1 MSELNSAV
9 TENSL
14 PSSSQPDRQWLTA
27 IFLVALIATGV
38 VAPMFF
44 LGNASGHDFQP
55 HVAGW
60 IEAAAQ
66 WREGILFPRWAQWAN
81 SGFGEPRFIFYPP
94 GSWMLGAALG
104 LVLPWKVVP
113 GAFVWLTLII
123 AGISMWKFAGQWLSP
138 TQAIA
143 AALFFAA
150 NPYHLSVIFY
160 RSAFAELLASAL
172 FPLMLLG
179 TFGVLRQEWRRV
191 PLLAFA
197 FATIWLS
204 NAPAGVIATYSL
216 ALILGVGCIV
226 SRTIRPL
233 VLGGL
238 SMLAGF
244 GVAAF
249 YLIPAWWEQ
258 RWVQIA
264 HVVSTAYD
272 PEKNFLFTRVNDP
285 EFVQFNW
292 KISAVALVLMLFTG
306 AGVTLS
312 FRQRRVWP
320 KVWWTLT
327 ILSVASVILMLPP
340 SAGLWRHLPKLRFLQ
355 FPWRWLLVL
364 SFAFA
369 FFGAAAGN
377 LKRRVI
383 WWAMLITAICAT
395 GTTIGGDTS
404 WSSEDVSS
412 VVEDLS
418 AGRGYEGIEGFEP
431 LTANVAE
438 LDDELPLVG
447 EYDPSSG
454 DIDEPQ
460 EAQVNTVRWSTESK
474 MIDLKSDEPVT
485 LALRLLNYPA
495 WQVQVDGN
503 RVTSSTA
510 TQTGQLLVPL
520 SAGSHHV
527 EVGFRRTTDRTVGLA
542 ISILSIVGLLIPA
555 GFTLRRKD
563 ASKKEPCVVC

>member
-1 MSELNSAV
+1 
-9 TENSL
+9 
-14 PSSSQPDRQWLTA
+14 
-27 IFLVALIATGV
+27 
-38 VAPMFF
+38 MFF
-44 LGNASGHDFQP
+44 LGNASGHDLQP

-94 GSWMLGAALG
+94 GSWILGAALG
-104 LVLPWKVVP
+104 SVLPWKVVP
-113 GAFVWLTLII
+113 GAFAWLTLII
-123 AGISMWKFAGQWLSP
+123 AGISMWKFAAQWLSP

-150 NPYHLSVIFY
+150 NPYHLSVIYY
-160 RSAFAELLASAL
+160 RGAFAELLASAL

-197 FATIWLS
+197 FAAIWLS

-216 ALILGVGCIV
+216 TLILSVGCIV
-226 SRTIRPL
+226 SRTIRPW

-264 HVVSTAYD
+264 HVASTTYD
-272 PEKNFLFTRVNDP
+272 PERNFLFTRVNDP
-285 EFVQFNW
+285 EFIQFNW
-292 KISAVALVLMLFTG
+292 KISAVALALILLTG
-306 AGVTLS
+306 VGVTLS
-312 FRQRRVWP
+312 LRQRLVWP

-327 ILSVASVILMLPP
+327 VLSVACVTLMLPP
-340 SAGLWRHLPKLRFLQ
+340 SAWLWRSLPQLRFLQ

-364 SFAFA
+364 GFAFA
-369 FFGAAAGN
+369 FFGAAADN
-377 LKRRVI
+377 LRRRVI
-383 WWAMLITAICAT
+383 WWAILITAIWAT
-395 GTTIGGDTS
+395 GITIGGDTS

-412 VVEDLS
+412 VVEDIRS
-418 AGRGYEGIEGFEP
+418 GRGYEGIEGFEP
-431 LTANVAE
+431 RNAKVDE

-460 EAQVNTVRWSTESK
+460 AAQVNVLKWSAERK
-474 MIDLKSDEPVT
+474 VFDVKSDEPVT
-485 LALRLLNYPA
+485 LALKLLNYPA

-503 RVTSSTA
+503 SVTGSTA

-527 EVGFRRTTDRTVGLA
+527 EVEFRRTTDRTLGIV
-542 ISILSIVGLLIPA
+542 ISVLSIAGLLIPA
-555 GFTLRRKD
+555 GFALRRK
-563 ASKKEPCVVC
+563 A

>member
-1 MSELNSAV
+1 MNSAT
-9 TENSL
+9 TENAL
-14 PSSSQPDRQWLTA
+14 QSSSQSDRQSLTA

-60 IEAAAQ
+60 MDAAAQ

-104 LVLPWKVVP
+104 SVLPWKVVP

-150 NPYHLSVIFY
+150 NPYHLSLIFY

-179 TFGVLRQEWRRV
+179 TFV
-191 PLLAFA
+191 
-197 FATIWLS
+197 S

-216 ALILGVGCIV
+216 ALSLTVSCIV

-233 VLGGL
+233 FLGGL

-244 GVAAF
+244 GAAAF

-264 HVVSTAYD
+264 QIVSTAYD
-272 PEKNFLFTRVNDP
+272 PEKNFLFTRVNEP
-285 EFVQFNW
+285 EFIQFNW
-292 KISAVALVLMLFTG
+292 KISAVALGLMLFTG
-306 AGVTLS
+306 LGISLS
-312 FRQRRVWP
+312 FRQRRAWP

-327 ILSVASVILMLPP
+327 VLSVACATLMLPP
-340 SAGLWRHLPKLRFLQ
+340 SAWLWRHLPKLRFLQ

-369 FFGAAAGN
+369 FFGAAAGS

-383 WWAMLITAICAT
+383 WWAILITAICVT

-412 VVEDLS
+412 VVEDIS

-431 LTANVAE
+431 LTAKVDK

-454 DIDEPQ
+454 DIDEPP
-460 EAQVNTVRWSTESK
+460 EAQVNTMKWSAESK
-474 MIDLKSDEPVT
+474 VFDVKSDEPVT
-485 LALRLLNYPA
+485 LALKLLNYPA

-503 RVTSSTA
+503 SLISSTV

-520 SAGSHHV
+520 TAGSHHV
-527 EVGFRRTTDRTVGLA
+527 EVEFRRTTDRTVGLF
-542 ISILSIVGLLIPA
+542 ISVLSIVGLLIPA
-555 GFTLRRKD
+555 GIMLRRK
-563 ASKKEPCVVC
+563 E

>member
-1 MSELNSAV
+1 
-9 TENSL
+9 
-14 PSSSQPDRQWLTA
+14 
-27 IFLVALIATGV
+27 
-38 VAPMFF
+38 MFF

-60 IEAAAQ
+60 VEAAGQ

-81 SGFGEPRFIFYPP
+81 SGFGEPRFVFYPP

-104 LVLPWKVVP
+104 SVLPWKVVP

-143 AALFFAA
+143 AALFFAP

-172 FPLMLLG
+172 FPLMLVG
-179 TFGVLRQEWRRV
+179 AFGVLREQWRRV
-191 PLLAFA
+191 PLLAFT
-197 FATIWLS
+197 FAGIWLS

-216 ALILGVGCIV
+216 AFILAVGCIIGR
-226 SRTIRPL
+226 SIRPL

-238 SMLAGF
+238 SLLSGF

-249 YLIPAWWEQ
+249 YLVPAWWEQ

-264 HVVSTAYD
+264 HAASTTYD

-285 EFVQFNW
+285 EFIQFNW
-292 KISAVALVLMLFTG
+292 KISAVALVLVLFTA
-306 AGVTLS
+306 AGIALS
-312 FRQRRVWP
+312 FRQRRAWP
-320 KVWWTLT
+320 KVWPTL
-327 ILSVASVILMLPP
+327 IVLSAACVILMLPP
-340 SAGLWRHLPKLRFLQ
+340 SAWLWRHLPKLRFLQ
-355 FPWRWLLVL
+355 FPWRWLLAL
-364 SFAFA
+364 SSGFA

-383 WWAMLITAICAT
+383 WWAILITAIC
-395 GTTIGGDTS
+395 GTALTISGDIS
-404 WSSEDVSS
+404 WSSDDVSS
-412 VVEDLS
+412 VVEDIR
-418 AGRGYEGIEGFEP
+418 AARGYDGIEGFAP
-431 LTANVAE
+431 LTAKVDE

-454 DIDEPQ
+454 DIDEPA
-460 EAQVNTVRWSTESK
+460 EAQVNTVRWSAENK
-474 MIDLKSDEPVT
+474 VFDVKSEEPVT
-485 LALRLLNYPA
+485 LALKLLNYPA

-503 RVTSSTA
+503 SITGSAA

-527 EVGFRRTTDRTVGLA
+527 EVEFRRTTDRTVGSF
-542 ISILSIVGLLIPA
+542 ISVFSIVGLLIPV
-555 GFTLRRKD
+555 GFMLR
-563 ASKKEPCVVC
+563 SKGPK